1 MQFDME
7 IAREISERITE
18 QHEQAKSNRGNG
30 GSRSAKRAV
39 AKRNQRRAAMQ
50 NQAEVGNAVDKWLSG
65 E

>member
-18 QHEQAKSNRGNG
+18 QHESGKRKNG
-30 GSRSAKRAV
+30 GSRSAREAV
-39 AKRNQRRAAMQ
+39 ANRNRKREMVSGK
-50 NQAEVGNAVDKWLSG
+50 EVENEMSKWLSG

>member
-18 QHEQAKSNRGNG
+18 QHEQAKRGNG
-30 GSRSAKRAV
+30 GSRAARRAV

-50 NQAEVGNAVDKWLSG
+50 NQEEVGNAVDKWLSG